1 MPTMP
6 KISNNKVMIFNNKE
20 RLMAVATSY
29 YNAARL
35 TGTGTQ
41 AVRSACR
48 RKNSLNGYFFKDTDD
63 DTHTT
68 HDNS

>member
-1 MPTMP
+1 MP
-6 KISNNKVMIFNNKE
+6 KISNNKVMIFNSKE

-41 AVRSACR
+41 AVRNACR
-48 RKNSLNGYFFKDTDD
+48 KNNSLNGYFFKDAD

-68 HDNS
+68 RQ